1 MRQHRQAHR
10 SVARGAQARHTG
22 VYSLVDV
29 ERGLLREALVT
40 DIALERPLAGVR
52 AHMDLQVR
60 LASERRR
67 ALHALIRPP
76 LH

>member
-1 MRQHRQAHR
+1 M
-10 SVARGAQARHTG
+10 
-22 VYSLVDV
+22 YSLVNV
-29 ERGLLREALVT
+29 ERGFLREALVT

>member
-1 MRQHRQAHR
+1 MDA
-10 SVARGAQARHTG
+10 
-22 VYSLVDV
+22 LVNV
-29 ERGLLREALVT
+29 ERRFLREALVT
-40 DIALERPLAGVR
+40 HIALEGALAGVR
-52 AHMDLQVR
+52 AHVYLQVR